1 MLTEQEKYVET
12 ARLLSEAGASKEV
25 IVRTLIQQSADPKT
39 AKKVANKVRSGK
51 QRKRLFFYILAII
64 MTVTLSYVV
73 FGKIIRS
80 ELWVSVIVAAF
91 ITIILTGL
99 FINGV
104 DGKGKS
110 ESGVDYDG
118 WKNKFFRNGD

>member
-12 ARLLSEAGASKEV
+12 AILLSEAGASKDV
-25 IVRTLIQQSADPKT
+25 IIRSLVQKGADPKT
-39 AKKVANKVRSGK
+39 AKQVTRKIIGGK

-80 ELWVSVIVAAF
+80 DPWVSVIVAAF
-91 ITIILTGL
+91 ITLILTGL

-110 ESGVDYDG
+110 ESGVDYNG